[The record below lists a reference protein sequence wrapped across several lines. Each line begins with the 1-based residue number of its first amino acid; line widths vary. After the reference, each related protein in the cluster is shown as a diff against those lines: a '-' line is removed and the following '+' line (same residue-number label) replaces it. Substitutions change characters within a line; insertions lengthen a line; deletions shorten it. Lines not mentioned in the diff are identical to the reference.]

1 MRVSN
6 NPWVIDGGF
15 SPFTMQEM
23 LTPFLLYKD
32 AWDKSQEQMDKY
44 NQGADAFSYLDE
56 TLPEGS
62 KARSIYDNYSKDLR
76 NAEQSFSQNGLTAD
90 NSRALL
96 GLRRR
101 YTGEIGRLEKASTKL
116 EKLRNLRM
124 AQDAQDPTMIY
135 TVDNPTID
143 DVLDDK
149 NFNQY
154 SISGNSLYKMGMT
167 SGAAISQR
175 HISNLELQKLKNPAF
190 LDAVQ
195 RVGFTPEVLQA
206 FNVNPNAIPEFK
218 EAINSIMKSTK
229 ADTNLT
235 GIKKEQAVQNVIR
248 GLIDGAVYKQN
259 DSIQRDYSVMTASE
273 AAADQR
279 QREQNQLQREQF
291 NYMKQKDQREENFFY
306 THDAN
311 GNRTGYNT
319 TVLGGNG
326 ENVPNGFY
334 RDPKDGQLKRT
345 PKGYKPDA
353 SSPTGLV
360 KDDSSGSS
368 SSKQERYDNKLLALN
383 SDDLAN
389 NKGFDVQANGN
400 RYHYN
405 YIGAIAAQNGGW
417 VSGAIGDDVPHRG
430 WGFTSSSNVMNKWG
444 NFSAEGADYAGKK
457 GMRVLSTSEMQT
469 LLANNPELSN
479 EIGKRIKAA
488 NVDPNS
494 ADIQIIEV
502 PNEKGNARKGYLI
515 AVH

>member
-6 NPWVIDGGF
+6 NPYVIDGGF

-44 NQGADAFSYLDE
+44 NQGADTFSYLDE

-175 HISNLELQKLKNPAF
+175 HVSNLELNKLKNPAF

-229 ADTNLT
+229 ADTNLS

-259 DSIQRDYSVMTASE
+259 DSLQQNPDYINAK
-273 AAADQR
+273 
-279 QREQNQLQREQF
+279 EQKQFDLQERQLQLQAAGNGMVENADGSWTYVPEVDPALKKALAVQQLKNEGKTGSNSSSGGATGQGYLKSGYQVSYSGNDYEDKVNPEYKYDPTSSEDIGKPYSYRELVNLLQQLKVSQHTL
-291 NYMKQKDQREENFFY
+291 MRVPLQVKQHPDWYTYYYKAGDTSKTAKGSKLTIIPTGIYKDKDNS
-306 THDAN
+306 
-311 GNRTGYNT
+311 GNT
-319 TVLGGNG
+319 TA
-326 ENVPNGFY
+326 
-334 RDPKDGQLKRT
+334 
-345 PKGYKPDA
+345 DA
-353 SSPTGLV
+353 F
-360 KDDSSGSS
+360 
-368 SSKQERYDNKLLALN
+368 N
-383 SDDLAN
+383 
-389 NKGFDVQANGN
+389 
-400 RYHYN
+400 
-405 YIGAIAAQNGGW
+405 
-417 VSGAIGDDVPHRG
+417 
-430 WGFTSSSNVMNKWG
+430 
-444 NFSAEGADYAGKK
+444 
-457 GMRVLSTSEMQT
+457 
-469 LLANNPELSN
+469 
-479 EIGKRIKAA
+479 AA
-488 NVDPNS
+488 N
-494 ADIQIIEV
+494 E
-502 PNEKGNARKGYLI
+502 
-515 AVH
+515 

>member
-1 MRVSN
+1 MNVNSN
-6 NPWVIDGGF
+6 PYVINTEYKPF
-15 SPFTMQEM
+15 SMQEM

-76 NAEQSFSQNGLTAD
+76 NVEQSFSQNGLTAD

-135 TVDNPTID
+135 SVDNPTID

-175 HISNLELQKLKNPAF
+175 HVSNLELNKLKNPAF

-195 RVGFTPEVLQA
+195 KVGFTPEVLHA
-206 FNVNPNAIPEFK
+206 FNINPDAIPEFK

-229 ADTNLT
+229 ADTNLS

-259 DSIQRDYSVMTASE
+259 DSLQQNPDYIDAKSRESFALKNRQLALQAAGNGMVENKDGSWTYVPTKDPAMQKAIAVQQLKNAGKTGKTGSNDSSGGATGQGYLKSGYQVTYSGNDYKDKVNPEYKYDPTSSEDIGKPYSYNELVLLLKHLKVSQHTLMRVPLQVKQHPDWYTYYYKAGDTPKTAKGSKLTIIPTGIYKDKDSSGD
-273 AAADQR
+273 AAADA
-279 QREQNQLQREQF
+279 F
-291 NYMKQKDQREENFFY
+291 N
-306 THDAN
+306 
-311 GNRTGYNT
+311 
-319 TVLGGNG
+319 
-326 ENVPNGFY
+326 
-334 RDPKDGQLKRT
+334 
-345 PKGYKPDA
+345 
-353 SSPTGLV
+353 
-360 KDDSSGSS
+360 
-368 SSKQERYDNKLLALN
+368 
-383 SDDLAN
+383 
-389 NKGFDVQANGN
+389 
-400 RYHYN
+400 
-405 YIGAIAAQNGGW
+405 
-417 VSGAIGDDVPHRG
+417 
-430 WGFTSSSNVMNKWG
+430 
-444 NFSAEGADYAGKK
+444 
-457 GMRVLSTSEMQT
+457 
-469 LLANNPELSN
+469 
-479 EIGKRIKAA
+479 AA
-488 NVDPNS
+488 N
-494 ADIQIIEV
+494 E
-502 PNEKGNARKGYLI
+502 
-515 AVH
+515 

>member
-6 NPWVIDGGF
+6 NPYVIDGGYKPF
-15 SPFTMQEM
+15 SMQEM

-56 TLPEGS
+56 TLPDGS

-135 TVDNPTID
+135 SVDNPTID

-229 ADTNLT
+229 ADTNLS

-259 DSIQRDYSVMTASE
+259 DSLQQNPDYINAK
-273 AAADQR
+273 
-279 QREQNQLQREQF
+279 EQKQFDLQERQLQLQAAGNGMVE
-291 NYMKQKDQREENFFY
+291 DG
-306 THDAN
+306 N
-311 GNRTGYNT
+311 GNWTYIPEKDPSLQKAIAVQQLKNEGKTGKTGSTGSNSSSGGATGQGYLKSGYQVSYSGNDYKDKVNPEYKYDPTSSEDIGKPYSYNELVLLLKHLKVSQHTLMRVPLQVKQHPDWYTYYYKAGDTPKTAKGSKLTIIPTGIYKDKDNSGNT
-319 TVLGGNG
+319 TA
-326 ENVPNGFY
+326 
-334 RDPKDGQLKRT
+334 
-345 PKGYKPDA
+345 DA
-353 SSPTGLV
+353 F
-360 KDDSSGSS
+360 
-368 SSKQERYDNKLLALN
+368 N
-383 SDDLAN
+383 
-389 NKGFDVQANGN
+389 
-400 RYHYN
+400 
-405 YIGAIAAQNGGW
+405 
-417 VSGAIGDDVPHRG
+417 
-430 WGFTSSSNVMNKWG
+430 
-444 NFSAEGADYAGKK
+444 
-457 GMRVLSTSEMQT
+457 
-469 LLANNPELSN
+469 
-479 EIGKRIKAA
+479 AA
-488 NVDPNS
+488 N
-494 ADIQIIEV
+494 E
-502 PNEKGNARKGYLI
+502 
-515 AVH
+515 

>member
-1 MRVSN
+1 MSASN
-6 NPWVIDGGF
+6 NPWVIDGGYKPF
-15 SPFTMQEM
+15 SMQEM

-206 FNVNPNAIPEFK
+206 FNVNPDAIPEFN

-229 ADTNLT
+229 ADTNLS
-235 GIKKEQAVQNVIR
+235 GVKKEQAVQNVIR

-259 DSIQRDYSVMTASE
+259 DSLQQNPDHINAK
-273 AAADQR
+273 
-279 QREQNQLQREQF
+279 EQKQFDLQERQLQLQ
-291 NYMKQKDQREENFFY
+291 
-306 THDAN
+306 AA
-311 GNRTGYNT
+311 
-319 TVLGGNG
+319 GNG
-326 ENVPNGFY
+326 MVENADGSWTYVPEN
-334 RDPKDGQLKRT
+334 DPALKKALAVQQLENEGKIG
-345 PKGYKPDA
+345 K
-353 SSPTGLV
+353 TG
-360 KDDSSGSS
+360 STGS
-368 SSKQERYDNKLLALN
+368 
-383 SDDLAN
+383 
-389 NKGFDVQANGN
+389 
-400 RYHYN
+400 
-405 YIGAIAAQNGGW
+405 
-417 VSGAIGDDVPHRG
+417 
-430 WGFTSSSNVMNKWG
+430 TSSSGGGPHPKLGQAVVITYNG
-444 NFSAEGADYAGKK
+444 SD
-457 GMRVLSTSEMQT
+457 STSKYY
-469 LLANNPELSN
+469 APDK
-479 EIGKRIKAA
+479 I
-488 NVDPNS
+488 
-494 ADIQIIEV
+494 
-502 PNEKGNARKGYLI
+502 PNEDTDYGNPYTLDELTKKVKEEGHIIRKGKYKINVNAWNSIARRIPPIVKTYPEDYTIYYRPYKDDDTLAQLLIIPNTTQNTKGNDVDATSTSFNLMQ
-515 AVH
+515 

>member
-6 NPWVIDGGF
+6 NPYVIDGGF

-62 KARSIYDNYSKDLR
+62 RARSIYDNYSKDLR

-90 NSRALL
+90 NTRALL

-175 HISNLELQKLKNPAF
+175 HVSNLELNKLKNPAF

-206 FNVNPNAIPEFK
+206 FNVNPDAIPEFK
-218 EAINSIMKSTK
+218 EAISSIMKSTK
-229 ADTNLT
+229 ADTNLS

-259 DSIQRDYSVMTASE
+259 DSLQQNPDYINAKERKQLSLQE
-273 AAADQR
+273 R
-279 QREQNQLQREQF
+279 QLQLQAAGNGMVE
-291 NYMKQKDQREENFFY
+291 DG
-306 THDAN
+306 N
-311 GNRTGYNT
+311 GNWTYVPEKDPSLQKAIAVQQLKNAGKTGKTGSTGSNGSSGGATGQGYLKSGYQVVYSGNDYKDVPNPEYKYDPTSSEDIGKPYSYNELVLLLKHLKVSQHTLMRVPLQVKQHPDWYMYFYKAGDTPKTAKGSKLTIIPTGIYKDKDNSGNT
-319 TVLGGNG
+319 TA
-326 ENVPNGFY
+326 
-334 RDPKDGQLKRT
+334 
-345 PKGYKPDA
+345 DA
-353 SSPTGLV
+353 F
-360 KDDSSGSS
+360 
-368 SSKQERYDNKLLALN
+368 N
-383 SDDLAN
+383 
-389 NKGFDVQANGN
+389 
-400 RYHYN
+400 
-405 YIGAIAAQNGGW
+405 
-417 VSGAIGDDVPHRG
+417 
-430 WGFTSSSNVMNKWG
+430 
-444 NFSAEGADYAGKK
+444 
-457 GMRVLSTSEMQT
+457 
-469 LLANNPELSN
+469 
-479 EIGKRIKAA
+479 AA
-488 NVDPNS
+488 N
-494 ADIQIIEV
+494 E
-502 PNEKGNARKGYLI
+502 
-515 AVH
+515 

>member
-6 NPWVIDGGF
+6 NPYVIDGGF

-32 AWDKSQEQMDKY
+32 AWEKSQEQMDKY
-44 NQGADAFSYLDE
+44 NQGADTFSYLDE
-56 TLPEGS
+56 ILPEGS

-229 ADTNLT
+229 ADTNLN

-259 DSIQRDYSVMTASE
+259 DSLQQNPDYINAKEREQLSLQERQLQLQAADNGMVEDGNGNWTYIPEKDPSLQIALAVQKLKNEGKTGSNSSSGEATGQGYLKSGYQVTYSGNDYKDEVNPDYEYSKDDDKDIGKPYSYRELVNLLQQLKVSQHILMRVPLQVKQHPDWYTYYYKAGDTPKTAKGSKLTIIPTGIYKDKDSSGN
-273 AAADQR
+273 AAADA
-279 QREQNQLQREQF
+279 F
-291 NYMKQKDQREENFFY
+291 N
-306 THDAN
+306 
-311 GNRTGYNT
+311 
-319 TVLGGNG
+319 
-326 ENVPNGFY
+326 
-334 RDPKDGQLKRT
+334 
-345 PKGYKPDA
+345 
-353 SSPTGLV
+353 
-360 KDDSSGSS
+360 
-368 SSKQERYDNKLLALN
+368 ALN
-383 SDDLAN
+383 D
-389 NKGFDVQANGN
+389 
-400 RYHYN
+400 
-405 YIGAIAAQNGGW
+405 
-417 VSGAIGDDVPHRG
+417 
-430 WGFTSSSNVMNKWG
+430 
-444 NFSAEGADYAGKK
+444 
-457 GMRVLSTSEMQT
+457 
-469 LLANNPELSN
+469 
-479 EIGKRIKAA
+479 
-488 NVDPNS
+488 
-494 ADIQIIEV
+494 
-502 PNEKGNARKGYLI
+502 
-515 AVH
+515 

>member
-6 NPWVIDGGF
+6 NPYVIDGGF

-44 NQGADAFSYLDE
+44 NQGADTFSYLDE

-116 EKLRNLRM
+116 EKLRNLRI

-229 ADTNLT
+229 ADTNLS

-259 DSIQRDYSVMTASE
+259 DSLQQNPDYINAKEREQLSLQERQLQLQAAGNGMVENADGSWTYVPEDDPALKKALAVQQLKNEGKTGSNSSSGGATGQGYLKSGYQVTYSGNDYKDEVNPDYEYSKDNDKDIGKPYSYRELVDLLQHLKVSQHTLMRVPLQVKQHPDWYTYYYKTGDTPKTAKGSKLTIIPTGIYKDKDSSGN
-273 AAADQR
+273 AAADA
-279 QREQNQLQREQF
+279 F
-291 NYMKQKDQREENFFY
+291 N
-306 THDAN
+306 
-311 GNRTGYNT
+311 
-319 TVLGGNG
+319 
-326 ENVPNGFY
+326 
-334 RDPKDGQLKRT
+334 
-345 PKGYKPDA
+345 
-353 SSPTGLV
+353 
-360 KDDSSGSS
+360 
-368 SSKQERYDNKLLALN
+368 ALN
-383 SDDLAN
+383 D
-389 NKGFDVQANGN
+389 
-400 RYHYN
+400 
-405 YIGAIAAQNGGW
+405 
-417 VSGAIGDDVPHRG
+417 
-430 WGFTSSSNVMNKWG
+430 
-444 NFSAEGADYAGKK
+444 
-457 GMRVLSTSEMQT
+457 
-469 LLANNPELSN
+469 
-479 EIGKRIKAA
+479 
-488 NVDPNS
+488 
-494 ADIQIIEV
+494 
-502 PNEKGNARKGYLI
+502 
-515 AVH
+515 

>member
-1 MRVSN
+1 MSASN
-6 NPWVIDGGF
+6 NPWVIDGGYKPF
-15 SPFTMQEM
+15 SMQEM

-124 AQDAQDPTMIY
+124 AQNAQDPTMIY

-175 HISNLELQKLKNPAF
+175 HVSNLELNKLKNPAF

-229 ADTNLT
+229 ADTNLS
-235 GIKKEQAVQNVIR
+235 GVKKEQAVQNVIR

-259 DSIQRDYSVMTASE
+259 DSLQQNPDYINAK
-273 AAADQR
+273 
-279 QREQNQLQREQF
+279 EQKQFNLQERQLQLKAAGNGMVE
-291 NYMKQKDQREENFFY
+291 DG
-306 THDAN
+306 N
-311 GNRTGYNT
+311 GNWTYIP
-319 TVLGGNG
+319 
-326 ENVPNGFY
+326 EK
-334 RDPKDGQLKRT
+334 DPSLQKAIAVQQLKNAG
-345 PKGYKPDA
+345 K
-353 SSPTGLV
+353 TG
-360 KDDSSGSS
+360 KTGSNDSSGGSSTGSTNDSILKNPIKITYDGKNNTTEELPTIKDSS
-368 SSKQERYDNKLLALN
+368 SDTDNTKTYGSRKYSGNQYSWIELNNHIRKGKISHAVLRGVPVQVMEHPDWYTYYFKDYDANDKNGAASLTIVPTESRKADATSSQNAALIASQLAL
-383 SDDLAN
+383 
-389 NKGFDVQANGN
+389 
-400 RYHYN
+400 
-405 YIGAIAAQNGGW
+405 
-417 VSGAIGDDVPHRG
+417 
-430 WGFTSSSNVMNKWG
+430 
-444 NFSAEGADYAGKK
+444 
-457 GMRVLSTSEMQT
+457 
-469 LLANNPELSN
+469 
-479 EIGKRIKAA
+479 
-488 NVDPNS
+488 
-494 ADIQIIEV
+494 
-502 PNEKGNARKGYLI
+502 
-515 AVH
+515 

>member
-1 MRVSN
+1 MSASN
-6 NPWVIDGGF
+6 NPWVIDGGYKPF
-15 SPFTMQEM
+15 SMQEM

-135 TVDNPTID
+135 SVDNPTID

-175 HISNLELQKLKNPAF
+175 HVSNLELNQLKNPAF

-206 FNVNPNAIPEFK
+206 FNVNLDAIPEFK

-259 DSIQRDYSVMTASE
+259 DSLQQNPDYINAK
-273 AAADQR
+273 
-279 QREQNQLQREQF
+279 EQKQFDLQERQLQLQAAGNGMVE
-291 NYMKQKDQREENFFY
+291 DG
-306 THDAN
+306 N
-311 GNRTGYNT
+311 GNWTYVPEKDPSLQKAIAVQQLKNEGKTGKTGSTGSNGSSGGGPHPKLGQAVVITYNGSDSTSKYYAPDKIPNEDTDYGNPYTLDELTKKVKEEGHTIRKGKYKITVSAWNSIARRIPPIVKTHPEDYTIYYRPYKDDDTPAQLLIIPNT
-319 TVLGGNG
+319 TQNTKGND
-326 ENVPNGFY
+326 V
-334 RDPKDGQLKRT
+334 
-345 PKGYKPDA
+345 DA
-353 SSPTGLV
+353 T
-360 KDDSSGSS
+360 
-368 SSKQERYDNKLLALN
+368 
-383 SDDLAN
+383 
-389 NKGFDVQANGN
+389 
-400 RYHYN
+400 
-405 YIGAIAAQNGGW
+405 
-417 VSGAIGDDVPHRG
+417 
-430 WGFTSSSNVMNKWG
+430 
-444 NFSAEGADYAGKK
+444 
-457 GMRVLSTSEMQT
+457 STSFNLMQ
-469 LLANNPELSN
+469 
-479 EIGKRIKAA
+479 
-488 NVDPNS
+488 
-494 ADIQIIEV
+494 
-502 PNEKGNARKGYLI
+502 
-515 AVH
+515 

>member
-1 MRVSN
+1 MNVNSN
-6 NPWVIDGGF
+6 PYVINTEYKPF
-15 SPFTMQEM
+15 SMQEM

-32 AWDKSQEQMDKY
+32 AWDKSQEQIDKY

-76 NAEQSFSQNGLTAD
+76 NVEQSFSQNGLTAD

-101 YTGEIGRLEKASTKL
+101 YTGEIGRLEKASAKL
-116 EKLRNLRM
+116 EKLKNLRM

-195 RVGFTPEVLQA
+195 KVGFTPEVLQA
-206 FNVNPNAIPEFK
+206 FNVNPDAIPEFK

-259 DSIQRDYSVMTASE
+259 DSLQQNPDYINAKEQKQFNLQERQLQLQAAGNGMVEDGNGNWTYIPEKDPSLQKAIAVQQLKNAGKTGKTGSNDSSGGATGQGYLKSGYQVTYSGNDYKDKVNPEYKYDPTSSEDIGKPYSYNELVLLLKHLKVSQHTLMRVPLQVKQHPDWYTYYYKAGDTLKTAKGSKLTIIPTGIYKDKDSSGD
-273 AAADQR
+273 AAADA
-279 QREQNQLQREQF
+279 F
-291 NYMKQKDQREENFFY
+291 N
-306 THDAN
+306 
-311 GNRTGYNT
+311 
-319 TVLGGNG
+319 
-326 ENVPNGFY
+326 
-334 RDPKDGQLKRT
+334 
-345 PKGYKPDA
+345 
-353 SSPTGLV
+353 
-360 KDDSSGSS
+360 
-368 SSKQERYDNKLLALN
+368 
-383 SDDLAN
+383 
-389 NKGFDVQANGN
+389 
-400 RYHYN
+400 
-405 YIGAIAAQNGGW
+405 
-417 VSGAIGDDVPHRG
+417 
-430 WGFTSSSNVMNKWG
+430 
-444 NFSAEGADYAGKK
+444 
-457 GMRVLSTSEMQT
+457 
-469 LLANNPELSN
+469 
-479 EIGKRIKAA
+479 AA
-488 NVDPNS
+488 N
-494 ADIQIIEV
+494 E
-502 PNEKGNARKGYLI
+502 
-515 AVH
+515 

>member
-1 MRVSN
+1 MSASN
-6 NPWVIDGGF
+6 NPWVIDGGYKPF
-15 SPFTMQEM
+15 SMQEM

-90 NSRALL
+90 NSRVLL

-175 HISNLELQKLKNPAF
+175 HVSNLELSQLKNPAF

-206 FNVNPNAIPEFK
+206 FNVNLDAIPEFK

-259 DSIQRDYSVMTASE
+259 DSLQQNPDYINAKEKEQLSL
-273 AAADQR
+273 QG
-279 QREQNQLQREQF
+279 RELDLKEKELDNEIK
-291 NYMKQKDQREENFFY
+291 MKQWMYDY
-306 THDAN
+306 DSN
-311 GNRTGYNT
+311 GNVTGFSKAYKDA
-319 TVLGGNG
+319 LEGGTGKGGYTINSKG
-326 ENVPNGFY
+326 E
-334 RDPKDGQLKRT
+334 
-345 PKGYKPDA
+345 
-353 SSPTGLV
+353 LV
-360 KDDSSGSS
+360 KTKTTSTT
-368 SSKQERYDNKLLALN
+368 SKMTPAQKAAYVEADALN
-383 SDDLAN
+383 SKLVDNTKTNKDLLKN
-389 NKGFDVQANGN
+389 KKGFDVTTKNNGYHYDYVGKITQDGNASNGN
-400 RYHYN
+400 SRHYTWKAEIPN
-405 YIGAIAAQNGGW
+405 DKGEFDADF
-417 VSGAIGDDVPHRG
+417 SGNIK
-430 WGFTSSSNVMNKWG
+430 T
-444 NFSAEGADYAGKK
+444 
-457 GMRVLSTSEMQT
+457 MRVLTNGEMYNLVHNHSGFTTQFMRIGAKINATGRDDARIVEAT
-469 LLANNPELSN
+469 LDN
-479 EIGKRIKAA
+479 GKKEYYVAINKR
-488 NVDPNS
+488 
-494 ADIQIIEV
+494 
-502 PNEKGNARKGYLI
+502 
-515 AVH
+515 

>member
-1 MRVSN
+1 MSSN
-6 NPWVIDGGF
+6 PYVIDGGYKPF
-15 SPFTMQEM
+15 SMQEM

-175 HISNLELQKLKNPAF
+175 HVSNLELNKLKNPVF

-229 ADTNLT
+229 ADTNLS
-235 GIKKEQAVQNVIR
+235 GVKKEQAVQNVIR

-259 DSIQRDYSVMTASE
+259 DSLQQNPDYINAEEKEKLSLQERQLQLQAAGNGMVENKDGSWTYVPAKDPAMQKAIAVQQLKNAGKTGKRKSGSGSATGQGVLKDAMQITYSGNDYKDTVNPEYKYKEGDDIGKPYSWNELNLLLQHLKVSQHTLMRVPIQVKQHPNWYTYYYKASDTPKTAKGSVLTIKPTGIYKDNSE
-273 AAADQR
+273 DINAVAAA
-279 QREQNQLQREQF
+279 F
-291 NYMKQKDQREENFFY
+291 AAAF
-306 THDAN
+306 AGA
-311 GNRTGYNT
+311 GNI
-319 TVLGGNG
+319 
-326 ENVPNGFY
+326 
-334 RDPKDGQLKRT
+334 D
-345 PKGYKPDA
+345 
-353 SSPTGLV
+353 
-360 KDDSSGSS
+360 
-368 SSKQERYDNKLLALN
+368 
-383 SDDLAN
+383 
-389 NKGFDVQANGN
+389 
-400 RYHYN
+400 
-405 YIGAIAAQNGGW
+405 
-417 VSGAIGDDVPHRG
+417 
-430 WGFTSSSNVMNKWG
+430 
-444 NFSAEGADYAGKK
+444 
-457 GMRVLSTSEMQT
+457 
-469 LLANNPELSN
+469 
-479 EIGKRIKAA
+479 
-488 NVDPNS
+488 
-494 ADIQIIEV
+494 
-502 PNEKGNARKGYLI
+502 
-515 AVH
+515 

>member
-1 MRVSN
+1 MAN
-6 NPWVIDGGF
+6 YGFVIDSSFKPF
-15 SPFTMQEM
+15 SMQEM
-23 LTPFLLYKD
+23 LVPFQMYKD
-32 AWDKSQEQMDKY
+32 AFEKTEDAYMDLSQKADTFKY
-44 NQGADAFSYLDE
+44 LSE
-56 TLPEGS
+56 TLPEDS
-62 KARSIYDNYSKDLR
+62 KARQIYEGYANGL
-76 NAEQSFSQNGLTAD
+76 AEQAEDLAQNGLSMA
-90 NSRALL
+90 NRRALTSYK
-96 GLRRR
+96 RR
-101 YTGEIGRLEKASTKL
+101 YQGEIGRLNKADEALQEERKRRLALSSNDSSTL
-116 EKLRNLRM
+116 YAN
-124 AQDAQDPTMIY
+124 
-135 TVDNPTID
+135 DNISID
-143 DVLDDK
+143 DFLDNNK
-149 NFNQY
+149 PNLY
-154 SISGNSLYKMGMT
+154 SVSGNDLYKRGLEIGA
-167 SGAAISQR
+167 SGSSRMYSDPKVSQVTKYYQD
-175 HISNLELQKLKNPAF
+175 IFNTQ
-190 LDAVQ
+190 
-195 RVGFTPEVLQA
+195 GITPEAIAA
-206 FNVNPNAIPEFK
+206 FRRDLSTIPEFADAVTSTLK
-218 EAINSIMKSTK
+218 EKGVT
-229 ADTNLT
+229 DNLT
-235 GIKKEQAVQNVIR
+235 GSNYERAKESVIN
-248 GLIDGAVYKQN
+248 GIVNGAIYKRN

-279 QREQNQLQREQF
+279 QREQNKLQREQF
-291 NYMKQKDQREENFFY
+291 EYMKQKDQREENFLY

-319 TVLGGNG
+319 AILGGNG

-368 SSKQERYDNKLLALN
+368 SSKQERYDNKLLALT

-444 NFSAEGADYAGKK
+444 NFSAENADATGKK